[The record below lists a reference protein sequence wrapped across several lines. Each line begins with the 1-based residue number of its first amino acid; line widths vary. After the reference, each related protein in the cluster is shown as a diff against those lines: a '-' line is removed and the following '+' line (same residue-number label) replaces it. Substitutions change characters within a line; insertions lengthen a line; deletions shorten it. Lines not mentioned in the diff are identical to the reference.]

1 MNHEPTPA
9 PRRPSAGALTTTP
22 QSKQRTLRSV
32 ARPLTRSRIG
42 RRVRGWVKG
51 PNQGIKI
58 PFGSVAPTTK
68 GDDPIPTNSE
78 SVTTR
83 FILLGEGRSG
93 TSLLREELNRRW
105 TEIHARG
112 EIFSPEIRDLSAS
125 FQEIA
130 GEAFADDAGATIVGF
145 KLFSTQATEQQIS
158 TMLQLDGMRV
168 IILRRR
174 NPLRRYVSDQIAR
187 QTGRWREHRSSTPLE
202 AIPIAA
208 RRITIDLQDLETSL
222 QISEDRFRE
231 FDRLTFGVPKVGIWY
246 EDLTADLNG
255 ELRRIAT
262 FLGAGEPAHEPPPSL
277 VRQNPESLRDL
288 IVNYDEVSRFLRRS
302 GRSQYLLDGDSKEV
316 GSEQPNNAEQ
326 QRPRNSS
333 QP

>member
-1 MNHEPTPA
+1 M
-9 PRRPSAGALTTTP
+9 
-22 QSKQRTLRSV
+22 
-32 ARPLTRSRIG
+32 
-42 RRVRGWVKG
+42 
-51 PNQGIKI
+51 
-58 PFGSVAPTTK
+58 
-68 GDDPIPTNSE
+68 GDDPIPTNSV

-83 FILLGEGRSG
+83 FLLLGEGRSG
-93 TSLLREELNRRW
+93 TTLLQQELNRRW
-105 TEIHARG
+105 TEIRVRG
-112 EIFSPEIRDLSAS
+112 EEFSPKVRNLSAS

-130 GEAFADDAGATIVGF
+130 GEAFADDTGATIVGF
-145 KLFSTQATEQQIS
+145 KLFSTHATEQQIL

-174 NPLRRYVSDQIAR
+174 NPIRRYVSDQTAR
-187 QTGRWREHRSSTPLE
+187 QTGRWNEPRTRTPLE
-202 AIPIAA
+202 AIPISA
-208 RRITIDLQDLETSL
+208 RRITIDLRHLETSL

-231 FDRLTFGVPKVGIWY
+231 FDRLTFGVPKLGIWY

-262 FLGAGEPAHEPPPSL
+262 FLGAGEPAHEPPPSS

-302 GRSQYLLDGDSKEV
+302 GRSRSLLDGDSEEV
-316 GSEQPNNAEQ
+316 GSEQFNNADP
-326 QRPRNSS
+326 QRPRNSG